1 MVVGPC
7 LDQGVQ
13 LVPRTGSL
21 ADITVTL
28 QHVIL
33 GYTSGSHS
41 AVDQTL
47 ECVYRQV
54 VRYVRSEISH
64 DAETESVIV
73 VVVGVSPYGVPA
85 PPLIDVTV
93 LPDNEAISN
102 VWPTVCIHV
111 VVLIRL
117 DEFDTVRLCVTSVSS
132 SMVNV
137 HVTRNSRKWS
147 DVMRRC
153 SRMPFTAA
161 YDWRTSGCRVGS
173 RTSVVRV

>member
-1 MVVGPC
+1 MVVGPG

-21 ADITVTL
+21 AYVTVTL
-28 QHVIL
+28 QHVIQ
-33 GYTSGSHS
+33 GYPSGSRS

-47 ECVYRQV
+47 YCVYRQV

-64 DAETESVIV
+64 DAETEAVIV

-93 LPDNEAISN
+93 LPDNEAVSN
-102 VWPTVCIHV
+102 VWPAVCIHV

-147 DVMRRC
+147 YMMRRC

-161 YDWRTSGCRVGS
+161 NNRRTSGCRMGS